1 MKRTFVQLGPN
12 GEVIGETT
20 AENAHEIIGLL
31 DWMLALRNK
40 GYIGP
45 FPLKLMLE
53 KIRKENNYETEQ

>member
-20 AENAHEIIGLL
+20 ARNAHEIIGLL

-45 FPLKLMLE
+45 FPLELMLK
-53 KIRKENNYETEQ
+53 KIRKEVK